1 MSEISPL
8 TVVDD
13 LVVTMD
19 YKLVVDGE
27 TIEDSKAEN
36 GEAIQFIQ
44 GAGHVLEALENAIS
58 GMKVGEKKHVSI
70 QPEDGYGVYDEEAVE
85 DVPSDEFPKE
95 IPLEA
100 GVELQMQDT
109 EGEYHYAVIESVGS
123 DTVHLNFNHPLA
135 GKVLE
140 FDVHIT
146 GLRTASAEEA
156 EHGHV
161 HLGDGH
167 DHDHDEE

>member
-1 MSEISPL
+1 MSENSPL
-8 TVVDD
+8 TVVND

-19 YKLVVDGE
+19 YRLVVDGE

-44 GAGHVLEALENAIS
+44 GAGHVLEALEGAIA
-58 GMKVGEKKHVSI
+58 GMTVGDRKHVTI

-109 EGEYHYAVIESVGS
+109 DGDYHYAVIDSVEG
-123 DTVHLNFNHPLA
+123 DVVHLNFNHPLA

-140 FDVHIT
+140 FDVHII
-146 GLRTASAEEA
+146 GLRTATPEEM

-161 HLGDGH
+161 HFGD